1 METSAYTP
9 SPDKR
14 GELSLLIGET
24 IISYRQENEQLL
36 RIACDSGR
44 VFHVTLSDDGGGTGN
59 DSHAYF
65 GNVLL
70 HKDRKIT
77 LVREEA
83 RDSYGAR
90 FAVECNYR
98 SGVIEVVHQRNGFYS
113 WNMDV
118 TEVTPPTTSPTP

>member
-1 METSAYTP
+1 MES
-9 SPDKR
+9 SPKR
-14 GELSLLIGET
+14 GELSQLIGET
-24 IISYRQENEQLL
+24 IISYRIENEQLL

-44 VFHVTLSDDGGGTGN
+44 VFHVTLDDDGGGTGN

-83 RDSYGAR
+83 RDNCGAR
-90 FAVECNYR
+90 FAIECSYR
-98 SGVIEVVHQRNGFYS
+98 SGVIEIVHQHNGYYNFS
-113 WNMDV
+113 VDV
-118 TEVTPPTTSPTP
+118 TEIKPGA

>member
-1 METSAYTP
+1 MSDTTSP
-9 SPDKR
+9 KR
-14 GELSLLIGET
+14 GELSQLIGET
-24 IISYRQENEQLL
+24 IISYRLENEQVL

-44 VFHVTLSDDGGGTGN
+44 VFHITLDDDGGGTGN

-77 LVREEA
+77 LIREES

-90 FAVECNYR
+90 FAVECSYR
-98 SGVIEVVHQRNGFYS
+98 SGVIEVVHDHNGFYGYS
-113 WNMDV
+113 VDV
-118 TEVTPPTTSPTP
+118 TEVTPPATS

>member
-14 GELSLLIGET
+14 GELSQLIGET
-24 IISYRQENEQLL
+24 IISYRLENEQLL

-44 VFHVTLSDDGGGTGN
+44 VFHVSLSDDGGGTGN

-65 GNVLL
+65 GNVVL

-83 RDSYGAR
+83 RDNCGAR
-90 FAVECNYR
+90 FAIECSYR
-98 SGVIEVVHQRNGFYS
+98 SGVIEIIHDSNGWYG
-113 WNMDV
+113 WDMDV
-118 TEVTPPTTSPTP
+118 TEVTSPTTSPTP

>member
-14 GELSLLIGET
+14 GELSQLIGET
-24 IISYRQENEQLL
+24 IISYRLENEQVL

-44 VFHVTLSDDGGGTGN
+44 VFHVSLADDGAGGN

-65 GNVLL
+65 GNVVL

-77 LVREEA
+77 LVREEE
-83 RDSYGAR
+83 RSSYGAR
-90 FAVECNYR
+90 FAVETATGGTYFDA
-98 SGVIEVVHQRNGFYS
+98 Q
-113 WNMDV
+113 V
-118 TEVTPPTTSPTP
+118 TILGTEIP